1 MFAAF
6 LGLAI
11 LANSQNIDSGTDASH
26 DLAWDGRGKLTFTQV
41 GSETHRATSP
51 LYSVSVGFDIQAMD
65 IDKGLTLMFDKTQHV
80 LRLDAGIDAGGVA
93 WGRYVDDISK
103 NGWSE
108 LYLHT
113 TDNAE
118 VSNDVR
124 MYSAGYLEGLLTA
137 VRLSEFHYNTHKL
150 LMRTEA
156 SKHALGNLK
165 TVFQSQITH
174 LKSKANLA
182 PHVMGE
188 EPTDPYWK
196 QARFVLFQLWGI
208 CDGYNTIAGSF
219 QSSMLALE
227 DLVVLNTGSE
237 IVEMIEAY
245 TPQAKTD
252 RADAQSL
259 ATLRTTAA
267 SFLQRSANRART
279 SLRNLKVRRT
289 RNQAVMQRL
298 TMNDEEDVLDDEH
311 WERRVAET
319 GHCSAMVKLGASN
332 KDLLMGHTTWD
343 DYSKMTRIFKYYNF
357 HLDGAAT
364 MASRIGFS
372 SYPGLVSSTDN
383 FYVMSSGLAVM
394 DTSLEILDA
403 SVWDKVEDFPSRPH
417 VPNFVH
423 LMVTN
428 RLAKNGAHWT
438 RLLSSQNS
446 GTSTSQWMVVDYN
459 RFKAKA
465 AVPDDTF
472 WVLETIPGLTHA
484 ADMSFH
490 LREFGFWPSF
500 NRPYFDDVRKASG
513 FEVAQKTRGPLY
525 SWLNNPRARIFA
537 SMQKATNSLM
547 EMRYTM
553 SHNSYPATGV
563 QPIEPGHEISARM
576 DLSTSMPIPNGGID
590 AKVINRCLFKKMQ
603 VQTISS
609 PSHSSLPPFRWVRED
624 GAENFPGYPHEGL
637 PNVWS
642 FDWIQQTPTNSSTVF
657 DWTDC

>member
-1 MFAAF
+1 MLAAL
-6 LGLAI
+6 LGVAI
-11 LANSQNIDSGTDASH
+11 VANSQHVDSDNDAAH
-26 DLAWDGRGKLTFTQV
+26 GLAWDSRGKLSFTQMK
-41 GSETHRATSP
+41 SEQRRATSP

-65 IDKGLTLMFDKTQHV
+65 MEKGLTMMFDKTRHV
-80 LRLDAGIDAGGVA
+80 LRLDSGVDLRGVA

-103 NGWSE
+103 TGWSE
-108 LYLHT
+108 LYLDT

-156 SKHALGNLK
+156 SKHALGSLK
-165 TVFQSQITH
+165 GAFDSQIEF
-174 LKSKANLA
+174 LKSNANLA

-208 CDGYNTIAGSF
+208 CDGYNAVADGFGSRR
-219 QSSMLALE
+219 LALE

-237 IVEMIEAY
+237 VVDMLEAY
-245 TPQAKTD
+245 TPQAKAD

-259 ATLRTTAA
+259 ATTRASA
-267 SFLQRSANRART
+267 MSFLQRSASRART
-279 SLRNLKVRRT
+279 SLHNLKVRQA
-289 RNQAVMQRL
+289 RNRAPRQRA
-298 TMNDEEDVLDDEH
+298 TMDDEVDVLDDEH
-311 WERRVAET
+311 WEKRVAET
-319 GHCSAMVKLGASN
+319 GHCSAMVKLGVHN

-364 MASRIGFS
+364 MATRIGFS

-383 FYVMSSGLAVM
+383 FFVMSSGLAVM
-394 DTSLEILDA
+394 DTSLEILEP
-403 SVWDKVEDFPSRPH
+403 SVWDKVEDFPAHPH
-417 VPNFVH
+417 IPSFVH

-459 RFKAKA
+459 RFKANA

-500 NRPYFDDVRKASG
+500 NRPYFDNIRKASG
-513 FEVAQKTRGPLY
+513 FEVAQKTRGSLY

-537 SMQKATNSLM
+537 SMQGATNGLM
-547 EMRYTM
+547 EMRHVM
-553 SHNSYPATGV
+553 SHNTFPSTGV

-590 AKVINRCLFKKMQ
+590 AKVINRCLFRKMQ

-609 PSHSSLPPFRWVRED
+609 PAHSSLPPFQWVRED
-624 GAENFPGYPHEGL
+624 GSENFPGYPHDGL
-637 PNVWS
+637 PNRWS
-642 FDWIQQTPTNSSTVF
+642 FDWIQQTPMKSTAVF